1 MIPAAQAEIMAGAGT
16 ADRLAW
22 RTQADLRRATMAQ
35 TTAKKTKAPAAGPS
49 TAAKK
54 TKAPA
59 AGPSTAAKKTKAPAA
74 GPSTAAKKSTT
85 AKQKSAVA
93 RTADLSED
101 VLKSIEAA
109 QRAAIEAVRKFVDTI
124 DEALPTIGDRP
135 SRRETVINAAL
146 EMADRLVTTQYE
158 FLRSVVRRADRSLS
172 KPDATKN

>member
-1 MIPAAQAEIMAGAGT
+1 
-16 ADRLAW
+16 
-22 RTQADLRRATMAQ
+22 MAQ
-35 TTAKKTKAPAAGPS
+35 PTAKKTKAPAAGPN

-59 AGPSTAAKKTKAPAA
+59 AGPNTAAKKTKAPAA
-74 GPSTAAKKSTT
+74 GPNTAAKKSTT

-109 QRAAIEAVRKFVDTI
+109 QRAAIEAVRKFVDTV
-124 DEALPTIGDRP
+124 DEVLPTIGDRP